1 MRLFSFIC
9 LLSFLIAPSAVISQ
23 EVYKITYN
31 FYSHGKPSNR
41 PAMVV
46 FATEDQSFIL
56 RETDLTPDPQRP
68 SESFFVDFNSKLFYR
83 QFAHLN
89 KTIATVDSTA
99 LNKYQYNLIAEE
111 QTLLD

>member
-31 FYSHGKPSNR
+31 FFSHGKPSNR

-46 FATEDQSFIL
+46 FATEAQSFIL
-56 RETDLTPDPQRP
+56 RETALTPDPQRP
-68 SESFFVDFNSKLFYR
+68 SESFFVDLNSKLFYR
-83 QFAHLN
+83 PFAHLTT
-89 KTIATVDSTA
+89 TIATTDSIA
-99 LNKYQYNLIAEE
+99 LTKDYSTLIADE
-111 QTLLD
+111 QTM